1 MPPGVSVGVQ
11 PTTVLLPRVGRY
23 SVLTKSQRSKIQK
36 TVKRKCGGI
45 VIPFLTSARP
55 QLPVTTGDDRP
66 LVRGR
71 DSLVSRRDC
80 CLSPDFFSLSHPIL
94 RRTPRNRRVRPT
106 VRGLSPERGRSMTRG
121 TRGINGGDRGHN
133 HTTQQST
140 RGGLL
145 LEQTVRDGWCK
156 QGD

>member
-1 MPPGVSVGVQ
+1 MVMWQEQRGDSQVLRGAPRCRQVFPLVFSVQ

-55 QLPVTTGDDRP
+55 QLPVTTGDGRP

-106 VRGLSPERGRSMTRG
+106 VRGLSPERGE
-121 TRGINGGDRGHN
+121 IDDEGD
-133 HTTQQST
+133 
-140 RGGLL
+140 
-145 LEQTVRDGWCK
+145 K
-156 QGD
+156 GD